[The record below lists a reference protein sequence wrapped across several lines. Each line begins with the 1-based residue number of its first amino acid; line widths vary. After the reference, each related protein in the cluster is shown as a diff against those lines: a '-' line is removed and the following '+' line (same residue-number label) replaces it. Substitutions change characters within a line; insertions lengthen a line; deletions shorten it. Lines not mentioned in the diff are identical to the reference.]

1 MAEALRPREVT
12 SSGENGKLL
21 QRPRPYQ
28 VELFQQALLRN
39 IVAYLDTGSGKTLV
53 SVLLTQEYATE
64 LVEISKSDLLHQLSN
79 GDGGQNEQCRDTI
92 GSLTDEDS
100 TMRESTSR
108 NPENMVEVTPGT
120 FLPAQPKKVV
130 FLVPTV
136 PLVAQQAAKIREN
149 TDLIVGEYSRDE
161 IVSVAYWDTIGWY
174 HEMSCRQV
182 LVLTPQ
188 IFLNILRHGF
198 LKLDRDVSLLVVDE
212 CHHAVK
218 QHPYNVLMKEFYHT
232 ISPSSNRP
240 KVFGMT
246 ASPIYQRVTTR
257 NESFVRLKELQ
268 SNLGCVVVTVA
279 DRNTLQNYVPKAREV
294 LVEYMESPRS
304 TSADDGAISG
314 GVDTPTPSM
323 QYYDHWMQH
332 VYSHVKRLES
342 ENKADLAEKL
352 KRTIEQINTMKHELG
367 FWLAGKAA
375 EDTLRGA
382 VDPRGRGALASR
394 RQTTNPRQ
402 LNETL
407 QEDPSP
413 RLAAPA
419 LSAVTQKDVTP
430 KVITLLRLLEERAHA
445 APEDGEVNFRAMIF
459 VERRLSA
466 KALSDFLNAVAAERF
481 PIIKSSYVTGHG
493 ASTSK
498 NSSGRSSMN
507 NSHQK
512 KSFDRFRNGEVNT
525 LVVTRVA
532 EEGVDMYVLDSICCT
547 HQRLPNTLIVCRP
560 ACRLV
565 VVFDIFR
572 SHTGYV
578 QSRGRARDFGGSEY
592 LIMVQRNNFQALR
605 TVARAKVAEV
615 MTRSVAEELAT
626 HAPEGCDVASAS
638 ADGGDVTQVYKSEFD
653 NDTTEL
659 LLGSSDQPLVTKAG
673 ASISAAGS
681 LQVLRRYCAGA
692 EGRSEAYQGY
702 TLEFDHL
709 TGTAEQW
716 RRCLSHHAGS
726 RTQSTTIGAAGISV
740 KPYGYAYSFA
750 FPPWTPLAGEVVH
763 GHIRGTK
770 KLAQQSVALATCRRL
785 YEVGALNEHLL
796 PNRNF
801 KKKSGAFSLAALL
814 ARWRSGPKTILDKK
828 SSYPTTVTDMS
839 KEEVLAEYQRDVP
852 KIFQKDGGW
861 ESIESLHKTSE
872 LNGVISDGG
881 EFYVTVLT
889 FGEELEMYARGRYD
903 DPFDSVLTDISSK
916 DQQLTKTGLPSRRT
930 LALLTRHPV
939 PTLPLFT
946 LWLNGDTPCKVEV
959 ENWHPEAQ
967 LADSAAGAR
976 NEEEAPNPDNDEDE
990 EDESIR
996 ETEEPEIISPVRFT
1010 FEQIQKLWNFQSK
1023 FWDLTLKRTP
1033 SQNWFNS
1040 VLGKRKRKEETSET
1054 PPVEPHSTSPHDEPK
1069 QNGGTKDT
1077 VKQSEA
1083 TKPKSV
1089 EPGTEGSWT
1098 SDAATFGMDYSE
1110 PRMYM
1115 ILPMY
1120 GICESANAKATTSGD
1135 DDPASKSDWP
1145 SGPLRNPRCTWEPEW
1160 PMIQKVIDGESCGLY
1175 DWIVNFANMVQDSN
1189 SVEKEIVDISGVSR
1203 STNSAFNMLYERLR
1217 AEVPFDPSND
1227 SQTDVTANYD
1237 ANVLAKVNELLQ
1249 QTVAYTPHNRMK
1261 YLVHHLVPDMHPSAE
1276 FTKQRYRGL
1285 ITYAEYVRKLGYSVN
1300 HPESAMVEA
1309 HHSSSVRNLLK
1320 PMRQTPEHTSRKPR
1334 TANTV
1339 HLVPEACRVLPFPR
1353 ETYRMASV
1361 FPSVLHKIDIYC
1373 LIDQFRR
1380 HIGLPH
1386 VQIQTLF
1393 AAFSAPSAQEE
1404 TNYERLET
1412 LGDSFLK
1419 FAVSVDLFKTFSDSN
1434 EGDLSDRRSQ
1444 IVCNR
1449 NLYGRAIELGL
1460 ASLLNVTPFN
1470 PRHWAPPGSKPIR
1483 TPKSRNHR
1491 TGATDVDDENA
1502 SPYASQKGPGWRL
1515 ISQKMLADFV
1525 EALIGAY
1532 YTDGGNDVAFHLLH
1546 KFGLV
1551 SEAVV
1556 PSGMIT
1562 NNTDRDVKDSRNDLL
1577 NTSGPEGGMKTNN
1590 IDLPAPPLGLS
1601 QAKGKPSLPPSPI
1614 ERRLQYRFRNRGL
1627 LREALTHS
1635 SIDLLNGE
1643 MSYQRL
1649 EFLGDAVLD
1658 WVVTRFFYNSYT
1670 SLSPAALTD
1679 LRQAAVNN
1687 ESFARMAAALNLHT
1701 HLRHGSASLQEGI
1714 DTYIKYLGTLDET
1727 AKPIQTA
1734 LEGPKVLGD
1743 LFEAVAGA
1751 VFVDSGYDLSVMW
1764 MVFKPL
1770 MIQFLE
1776 IHANPDVVKKS
1787 PIRQFHEFFQKAGF
1801 AVNDVCYTYDNV
1813 DGMYHCELMVLD
1825 KRVGYA
1831 EANSKPL
1838 AKRWATFQGLE
1849 WIQTSSAEIASLL
1862 QKSREL
1868 RER

>member
-64 LVEISKSDLLHQLSN
+64 L
-79 GDGGQNEQCRDTI
+79 
-92 GSLTDEDS
+92 
-100 TMRESTSR
+100 
-108 NPENMVEVTPGT
+108 
-120 FLPAQPKKVV
+120 PKKVV

-232 ISPSSNRP
+232 ISPSSSRP

-304 TSADDGAISG
+304 TSADDGANSG

-394 RQTTNPRQ
+394 RQTTNPEQ

-413 RLAAPA
+413 WLAAPA

-445 APEDGEVNFRAMIF
+445 APEGGEVNFRAMIF

-466 KALSDFLNAVAAERF
+466 KALSEFLNAVAAERF

-532 EEGVDMYVLDSICCT
+532 EEGVDI
-547 HQRLPNTLIVCRP
+547 P

-578 QSRGRARDFGGSEY
+578 QSRGRARDLGGSEY

-626 HAPEGCDVASAS
+626 HAPEGCD
-638 ADGGDVTQVYKSEFD
+638 SEFD

-681 LQVLRRYCAGA
+681 LQVLRRYC
-692 EGRSEAYQGY
+692 
-702 TLEFDHL
+702 
-709 TGTAEQW
+709 
-716 RRCLSHHAGS
+716 
-726 RTQSTTIGAAGISV
+726 AGISV

-828 SSYPTTVTDMS
+828 SSYPTT
-839 KEEVLAEYQRDVP
+839 
-852 KIFQKDGGW
+852 
-861 ESIESLHKTSE
+861 SLHKTNE

-946 LWLNGDTPCKVEV
+946 LWLNGDTPCK
-959 ENWHPEAQ
+959 
-967 LADSAAGAR
+967 
-976 NEEEAPNPDNDEDE
+976 
-990 EDESIR
+990 
-996 ETEEPEIISPVRFT
+996 
-1010 FEQIQKLWNFQSK
+1010 
-1023 FWDLTLKRTP
+1023 
-1033 SQNWFNS
+1033 
-1040 VLGKRKRKEETSET
+1040 
-1054 PPVEPHSTSPHDEPK
+1054 
-1069 QNGGTKDT
+1069 
-1077 VKQSEA
+1077 
-1083 TKPKSV
+1083 
-1089 EPGTEGSWT
+1089 
-1098 SDAATFGMDYSE
+1098 
-1110 PRMYM
+1110 
-1115 ILPMY
+1115 
-1120 GICESANAKATTSGD
+1120 
-1135 DDPASKSDWP
+1135 
-1145 SGPLRNPRCTWEPEW
+1145 
-1160 PMIQKVIDGESCGLY
+1160 
-1175 DWIVNFANMVQDSN
+1175 
-1189 SVEKEIVDISGVSR
+1189 
-1203 STNSAFNMLYERLR
+1203 
-1217 AEVPFDPSND
+1217 VPFDPSND

-1320 PMRQTPEHTSRKPR
+1320 PMRQSPEHTSRKPR

-1419 FAVSVDLFKTFSDSN
+1419 FAVSVDLFKTFPDNN

-1460 ASLLNVTPFN
+1460 ASLLNP
-1470 PRHWAPPGSKPIR
+1470 SR

-1546 KFGLV
+1546 KFGL
-1551 SEAVV
+1551 
-1556 PSGMIT
+1556 
-1562 NNTDRDVKDSRNDLL
+1562 
-1577 NTSGPEGGMKTNN
+1577 TNN

-1714 DTYIKYLGTLDET
+1714 NTYIKYLGTLDET

-1787 PIRQFHEFFQKAGF
+1787 PIRQFHEFFQKTGF
-1801 AVNDVCYTYDNV
+1801 AVNDVCYT
-1813 DGMYHCELMVLD
+1813 
-1825 KRVGYA
+1825 
-1831 EANSKPL
+1831 
-1838 AKRWATFQGLE
+1838 
-1849 WIQTSSAEIASLL
+1849 
-1862 QKSREL
+1862 
-1868 RER
+1868 